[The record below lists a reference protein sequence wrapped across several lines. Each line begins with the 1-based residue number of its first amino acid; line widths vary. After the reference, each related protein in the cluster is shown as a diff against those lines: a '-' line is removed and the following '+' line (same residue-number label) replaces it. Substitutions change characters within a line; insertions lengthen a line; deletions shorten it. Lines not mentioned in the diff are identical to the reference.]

1 MGINLEP
8 LKSIPGDR
16 RFQMLLDAV
25 TDYAI
30 FLVDPAGRVATW
42 NSGAERIS
50 GYHAESV
57 IGRHISLFYNEE
69 DRRRGLAERAL
80 EAALAS
86 GRFESEGWR
95 VRRDGGRFWAQSAL
109 ETIRDDAGE
118 IIGFINTTRDI
129 TERQAAQE
137 ALLESERQFR
147 VFVEGVNDCAL
158 IMLDPNGVVTSW
170 NPGAERIKGYGADEI
185 IGLHFSK
192 FYTDADR
199 SAGRPM
205 QALNQATEHGKF
217 EAEGWRVRKDGSV
230 FWASVLIDPIR
241 DAQGRLLGYAKITR
255 DITERR
261 EAQLELQKTQEQLVQ
276 SQKMEALGQLTGGV
290 AHDFNNL
297 LMVVSG
303 HADLLQRRTTAD
315 PSLAKSV
322 EAIVQAVR
330 RGESLTRQLLT
341 FARRQRL
348 TPRPV
353 QLSEHFESFSQMLTS
368 SLKANIELTLSL
380 PETLWPVLADPNELE
395 LALVNIAVNARDA
408 MPEGGRLAFTAE
420 NRTLSRGDI
429 DPELEG
435 DFVAI
440 TAWDSGVGIPADIL
454 PKVFDPFF
462 STKQVGK
469 GTGLGLSQVY
479 GFARQSGG
487 AVSIASEIGA
497 GCTITVVLPRAIG
510 AGATADVS
518 DKPEGSLPDVQG
530 ARVLL
535 VEDNPEVAQV
545 TAAMLEQLGYLVQ
558 TQSSGEG
565 ALKLL
570 DEGEPFDLVFS
581 DIVMAGALDGLG
593 LARAL
598 RERHP
603 RLPVLL
609 ATGYTSAAEAA
620 QGDFAILRKPY
631 QMSELGRAIANR
643 LGDGRRDEADS
654 KLVRFRPRSRKG

>member
-1 MGINLEP
+1 
-8 LKSIPGDR
+8 
-16 RFQMLLDAV
+16 MLLDAV

-30 FLVDPAGRVATW
+30 FLVDPKGLVASW
-42 NSGAERIS
+42 NSGAERIT
-50 GYHAESV
+50 GYAAEAA

-80 EAALAS
+80 EATLAR

-95 VRRDGGRFWAQSAL
+95 VRNDGGRFWAQTTL
-109 ETIRDDAGE
+109 EIVHDDEGAV
-118 IIGFINTTRDI
+118 IGFVNTTRDI

-170 NPGAERIKGYGADEI
+170 NPGAERIKRYTADEI

-199 SAGRPM
+199 WAGLPV
-205 QALNQATEHGKF
+205 QALNHATAHGKY
-217 EAEGWRVRKDGSV
+217 EAEGWRVRKDGTV

-241 DAQGRLLGYAKITR
+241 DPHGRLLGYAKITR

-303 HADLLQRRTTAD
+303 HADLLQRRVAEEPQLT
-315 PSLAKSV
+315 KSV

-330 RGESLTRQLLT
+330 RGESLTRQLLS

-348 TPRPV
+348 TPAPV
-353 QLSEHFESFSQMLTS
+353 ELSQHFESFRQMLAS
-368 SLKANIELTLSL
+368 SLKANIQLTVSM
-380 PETLWPVLADPNELE
+380 PGGLWPVLADANELE

-408 MPEGGRLAFTAE
+408 MPDGGRLTFTAE
-420 NRTLSRGDI
+420 NRTLDRGEVDP
-429 DPELEG
+429 PELAG

-440 TAWDSGVGIPADIL
+440 TASDTGIGIPADIL

-469 GTGLGLSQVY
+469 GTGLGLSQIY

-487 AVSIASEIGA
+487 TVAIASEVGA
-497 GCTITVVLPRAIG
+497 GSSITLVLPRAAEG
-510 AGATADVS
+510 LGTAGVS
-518 DKPEGSLPDVQG
+518 EEAEAPLEVQG

-545 TAAMLEQLGYLVQ
+545 SAAMLEQLGYAVTVQ
-558 TQSSGEG
+558 STGEG

-570 DEGEPFDLVFS
+570 DGGEAFDLVFS

-598 RERHP
+598 RENHP

-631 QMSELGRAIANR
+631 QISELGRAIASR
-643 LGDGRRDEADS
+643 LSDGGRDESDP
-654 KLVRFRPRSRKG
+654 KLVRFRPRPRPRKQ